1 MTRPSLDERSVFWGA
16 WAALMLLA
24 TAWILGN
31 PLMASPD
38 EPAHTVKAASV
49 VRGQLLGPDGAGGSE
64 VQVPYFYNLVTAY
77 PVCYMFDADATGVCD
92 PEPVEELDAEA
103 VSVTPAGRYNP
114 LYYAIVGLPT
124 LLPPGDGVLY
134 AMRLISAA
142 LCTFLLALG
151 LRALA
156 QAPRPA
162 WSILGVAGALTPM
175 VVFLT
180 STVNPAAVE
189 IAAAF
194 ALWCQLLTLLRHPDP
209 GRTVHRMAWIAV
221 SATFLVNAR
230 GLSLLYCAVIVAVV
244 LLVSPWSAFVDVVR
258 TRGAWPS
265 LAVIGV
271 ACVAAAGWV
280 LGSNSLGSGGEVI
293 DPNLTFAGA
302 AKISVLSTNNY
313 VVNMVGQFGWM
324 DTFLETWVYMA
335 FAAGAGVV
343 TLLALAA
350 GTWRERTAL
359 VLVAGL
365 SLVLPIVIHAS
376 QARYLGIIWQGR
388 YILPVAIGLPLLAGY
403 VLARRLGDV
412 PRDLGV
418 ALATVVAGVVAAVQ
432 LLAFG
437 ENLHRY
443 VNGELGAWLSIEPD
457 AWLPPLPLPLVV
469 LLGLLATAGYGVLLA
484 STARIPAPAEVA
496 DGPAEVADGEPMPVP
511 GPMP

>member
-1 MTRPSLDERSVFWGA
+1 MSRTTLLAGRRLDDRGVFWVA

-24 TAWILGN
+24 SAWVVAN

-49 VRGQLLGPDGAGGSE
+49 VRGQLLGPDGTGGSE
-64 VQVPYFYNLVTAY
+64 VHVPYFYNLVTAY

-92 PEPVEELDAEA
+92 PVPVMELDAEA
-103 VSVTPAGRYNP
+103 LSVTPAGRYNP

-134 AMRLISAA
+134 AMRLLSAA
-142 LCTFLLALG
+142 LTTFLLALG

-162 WSILGVAGALTPM
+162 WAVLGVAGALTPM
-175 VVFLT
+175 AVFLT

-209 GRTVHRMAWIAV
+209 GRTVSRMAWIAV

-244 LLVSPWSAFVDVVR
+244 LLVTPWRTFVDVVR
-258 TRGAWPS
+258 TRGTWPS
-265 LAVIGV
+265 FAVI
-271 ACVAAAGWV
+271 VAACLAAAAWV
-280 LGSNSLGSGGEVI
+280 LGTNSLGSGGEVI
-293 DPNLTFAGA
+293 DPNMTFAGA
-302 AKISVLSTNNY
+302 AKISVLSTNSY
-313 VVNMVGQFGWM
+313 VVNMVGQFGWT
-324 DTFLETWVYMA
+324 DTYLETWVYMV

-350 GTWRERTAL
+350 GSWRERAAL

-365 SLVLPIVIHAS
+365 SLALPVVIHAS

-403 VLARRLGDV
+403 VLARRLHAV
-412 PRDLGV
+412 PRDLAV
-418 ALATVVAGVVAAVQ
+418 ALATVVAGVVAVVQ

-457 AWLPPLPLPLVV
+457 AWLPPLPLTLVV
-469 LLGLLATAGYGVLLA
+469 VLGLLAAVGYGALPA
-484 STARIPAPAEVA
+484 ATARLPGTSGATVGDA
-496 DGPAEVADGEPMPVP
+496 VP
-511 GPMP
+511 GPTS